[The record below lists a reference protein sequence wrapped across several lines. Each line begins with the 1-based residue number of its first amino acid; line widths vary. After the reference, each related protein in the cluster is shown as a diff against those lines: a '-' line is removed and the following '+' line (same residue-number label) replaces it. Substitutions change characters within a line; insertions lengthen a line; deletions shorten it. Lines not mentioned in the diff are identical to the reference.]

1 MINPQASTRKKV
13 NVRRMTI
20 ISLLS
25 AISIMLSMIPLGYIQ
40 IGPVAITTMCIP
52 VMIGGIIEG
61 PMVGMIV
68 GFIFGLT
75 SMFRGMAGM
84 AGPTS
89 PIFINPLVS
98 VLPRIFIGLV
108 AYYSFK
114 LAMKIIKNTYVSGLI
129 AGGMASITNTVG
141 VLGMIYVLY
150 AAEYA
155 EALGQSAGTAKAL
168 LMGIATTNG
177 IAEALGGALVVSA
190 VVVVLKKSKI

>member
-52 VMIGGIIEG
+52 VIIGGIIEG

-84 AGPTS
+84 AGVTGFV
-89 PIFINPLVS
+89 FINPLVS

>member
-1 MINPQASTRKKV
+1 MITSQASTRKKV

-40 IGPVAITTMCIP
+40 IGPLAITTMCIP

-61 PMVGMIV
+61 PMVGMVV
-68 GFIFGLT
+68 GLIFGLT

-84 AGPTS
+84 AGVTGFV
-89 PIFINPLVS
+89 FINPLVS

-108 AYYSFK
+108 SYYSFK
-114 LAMKIIKNTYVSGLI
+114 LSMKIIKNTYVSGLI

-155 EALGQSAGTAKAL
+155 KALGQSAGTAKAL

>member
-1 MINPQASTRKKV
+1 MITSQASTRKKV

-52 VMIGGIIEG
+52 VIIGGIIEG

-84 AGPTS
+84 AGVTGFV
-89 PIFINPLVS
+89 FINPLVS